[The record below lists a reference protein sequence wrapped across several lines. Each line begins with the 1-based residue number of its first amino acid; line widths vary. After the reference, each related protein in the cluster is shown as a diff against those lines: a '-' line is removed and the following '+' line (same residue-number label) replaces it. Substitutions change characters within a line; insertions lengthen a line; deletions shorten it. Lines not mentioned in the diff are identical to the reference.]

1 MKKYLIVGVIA
12 FILGSIIFG
21 GVTGVAAYTMFANSI
36 AYTPKNSNWEVDTVE
51 DALNSLYLSKTSEN
65 YSTEEKKVG
74 TWIDGK
80 PIYQRSFV
88 VTESVSLDG
97 GSDTSIGLPGFSS
110 VYVSEILPTMDAMI
124 DADVNYYDAE
134 STNTF
139 KFAKGISI
147 IKSNGYIAS
156 YDNPGVEYIGY
167 HVLKDSVITIKY
179 TKTTD

>member
-1 MKKYLIVGVIA
+1 
-12 FILGSIIFG
+12 
-21 GVTGVAAYTMFANSI
+21 MFANSI

-65 YSTEEKKVG
+65 YSTEEQKVG

-88 VTESVSLDG
+88 VTADVLIRGGGTSMSVEV
-97 GSDTSIGLPGFSS
+97 PGFSS
-110 VYVSEILPTMDAMI
+110 TYVSDILPTMDAMI